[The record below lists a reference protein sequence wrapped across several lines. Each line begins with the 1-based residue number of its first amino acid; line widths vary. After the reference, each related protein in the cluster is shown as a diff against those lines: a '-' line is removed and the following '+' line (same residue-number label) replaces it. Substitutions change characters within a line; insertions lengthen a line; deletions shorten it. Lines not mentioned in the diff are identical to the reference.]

1 MKIKILQTT
10 LGLLWIVEDRRG
22 DGVGRIQVHHLRFTA
37 IIRCITFILSK
48 ETCQISEIFTGKCF
62 DDINTTSKRNPME
75 NKRGSQTAQRLAEYN
90 QANKVRALFWNI
102 KILQTTLRSLWTVE
116 DRRGDSEPCG
126 RADGQLRGR

>member
-75 NKRGSQTAQRLAEYN
+75 NKKAQTDSSMAYGIQPRQQSESPV
-90 QANKVRALFWNI
+90 K
-102 KILQTTLRSLWTVE
+102 E
-116 DRRGDSEPCG
+116 D
-126 RADGQLRGR
+126 